1 MVEQYSADPDNYWF
15 WHFGMPSRIVSEGN
29 YNNSDLATSLRD
41 AQRILDAIPG
51 SYRVYHNDGSH
62 SIVYAV
68 IDINPRTDYHAFTA
82 AVFDAERRVANALA

>member
-1 MVEQYSADPDNYWF
+1 MAYHYTDR
-15 WHFGMPSRIVSEGN
+15 RI
-29 YNNSDLATSLRD
+29 SDAD

-51 SYRVYHNDGSH
+51 SYRVYHNDGSY

-82 AVFDAERRVANALA
+82 AVFAAERRVANALA